1 MEKVQRTV
9 KKVKRRL
16 EHLSYTDRLFSLE
29 NALERPHCGFLVF
42 EGSLLMEGELLFTLS
57 DSDRT
62 KGNGFEI
69 KERRFKLDGRRKLL
83 LSKR

>member
-1 MEKVQRTV
+1 
-9 KKVKRRL
+9 
-16 EHLSYTDRLFSLE
+16 
-29 NALERPHCGFLVF
+29 
-42 EGSLLMEGELLFTLS
+42 MEGELLFTLS

-83 LSKR
+83 LSEQ